1 MSKKTSSND
10 PVLLAQVVKVPLK
23 DIHLN
28 VNLGR
33 DAAIGDHGHD
43 DASIDRLA
51 YAISL
56 EGGLIHPV
64 ILAPK
69 GYTDDR
75 VVNTPADKHPIKAGF
90 GRFLAYRKLNR
101 DNPTDERW
109 FAIPAIIAAGNGGN
123 SFRSTSLLE
132 NLVRKDLG
140 TVEKANAIAAFKV
153 DNGLNDVQIARLY
166 GMNKTTVAQLEKI
179 RRLPNSFKDLLNDSE
194 MERGLFVEPGKS
206 NVREG
211 VILKKLTFAFSQQLV
226 TRIETLLA
234 GLGVNAP
241 MPDDIGKYANMVYAN
256 WEKTGEWTI
265 APLEKVAADAKVDL
279 VKKRKET
286 APAEPPKA
294 DGESQMS
301 PETPSTQSE
310 SITPGNGADKG
321 MGRADQSGNP
331 KPTTPTP
338 SNDGKSVREMMGKPK
353 NENNGPWEV
362 VAGAKDIGE
371 MLASFDS
378 ESAKALGNIILKAKY
393 YLVDSAVRMSGPDR
407 EKFIQALAIAFPKVE
422 SAGGGN

>member
-1 MSKKTSSND
+1 MDKKTISND

-33 DAAIGDHGHD
+33 DATIGDHGHD
-43 DASIDRLA
+43 DGSIDRLA

-75 VVNTPADKHPIKAGF
+75 VVNTPSDKHPIKAGF

-109 FAIPAIIAAGNGGN
+109 FTIPALIAASGGN

-166 GMNKTTVAQLEKI
+166 GLNKTTVAQLEKI

-194 MERGLFVEPGKS
+194 MERGIFTEPGKS

-241 MPDDIGKYANMVYAN
+241 MPDDIGKYANMVYQN

-279 VKKRKET
+279 VKKRKEAT
-286 APAEPPKA
+286 PAEPPKSA
-294 DGESQMS
+294 EGESQVR

-310 SITPGNGADKG
+310 SVTPGNGADKG

-331 KPTTPTP
+331 KPTTP
-338 SNDGKSVREMMGKPK
+338 SANEGKSVRDMLGKPK
-353 NENNGPWEV
+353 NENNGPWDV
-362 VAGAKDIGE
+362 IAGAQDIGE
-371 MLASFDS
+371 ILASYPA
-378 ESAKALGNIILKAKY
+378 EAAQALGNIILAATY
-393 YLVDSAVRMSGPDR
+393 YMIESRIRMGASDR
-407 EKFIQALAIAFPKVE
+407 EKFLQALAIAFPKAE
-422 SAGGGN
+422 SAGN